1 MKKLVTFCVMPA
13 LAVAMIGCNSSGNHD
28 ADVAAIKANEVQW
41 NADWASHNV
50 DKVVA
55 HYADDAMLI
64 VPESPAD
71 SGKAAITASMKMMI
85 ADPATVLK
93 FDAKRVEVSSAGD
106 IGYTQGTYTMAVK
119 DPQTGKIVD
128 DHGNYV
134 TTYKKQADGSWK
146 AEADTWNS
154 DLPAAGTKQS

>member
-1 MKKLVTFCVMPA
+1 MKKLVSFCVMPV
-13 LAVAMIGCNSSGNHD
+13 LAVAMIGCNAGSGNHD

-50 DKVVA
+50 DKVVS

-71 SGKAAITASMKMMI
+71 SGKAAITNSMKMMI

-93 FDAKRVEVSSAGD
+93 FETKRVEVANSGD
-106 IGYTQGTYTMAVK
+106 IAYTQGTYTMDVK
-119 DPQTGKIVD
+119 DPQSG
-128 DHGNYV
+128 
-134 TTYKKQADGSWK
+134 
-146 AEADTWNS
+146 
-154 DLPAAGTKQS
+154 